1 MSKFFIE
8 QFKTKNDTALITMA
22 ENYLVKKSLLQD
34 LTTKFQAKMELKADE
49 DLKKPTVVLGFRTE
63 HAVLAGSQ
71 TSGQNTKATKG
82 KGKKTSTEQNSDNSV
97 EISFIDKVSLVKDLK
112 SMINELDDE
121 LVEPLVEHLLK

>member
-34 LTTKFQAKMELKADE
+34 LSTKFQAKMELKADE

-71 TSGQNTKATKG
+71 SNNTKATKG
-82 KGKKTSTEQNSDNSV
+82 KGKKTATEQNSDNSV